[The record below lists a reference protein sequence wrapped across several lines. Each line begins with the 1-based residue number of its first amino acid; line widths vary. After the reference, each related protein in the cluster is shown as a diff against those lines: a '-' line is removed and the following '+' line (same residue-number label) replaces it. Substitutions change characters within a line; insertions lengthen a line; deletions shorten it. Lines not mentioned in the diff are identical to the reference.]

1 MNTESFVVYIKT
13 EGNYVDVLKD
23 IETIFDTSKY
33 TSDRLIPEG
42 KKRSW
47 LIKDE
52 LDARDCCIETKNI

>member
-1 MNTESFVVYIKT
+1 MCKKKKKNGEKAKLCFMNTESFVVYIKT

-42 KKRSW
+42 KKRS
-47 LIKDE
+47 
-52 LDARDCCIETKNI
+52 